1 MAEDEATGLRHA
13 EVGTEHVL
21 LALLRE
27 GRGLAARALNELG
40 IDAEVLAQRMRARL
54 VPSNTV
60 GQGPIGLSPGAR
72 SSLQMARA
80 EAGRLH
86 HDYVGTEHVLLGLL
100 RDGEGPAFVTLV
112 GAGVTLH
119 KARQQIATILNETA
133 PEAPDGRSGGLALVQ
148 SRARPIDRFADPER
162 HDRRDE
168 VERCTHCGRARRTE
182 WRFCAFCGQRWPTCE
197 RCDTPIPDLAGVRFC
212 PGCGVMLDTD
222 ERP

>member
-1 MAEDEATGLRHA
+1 
-13 EVGTEHVL
+13 
-21 LALLRE
+21 
-27 GRGLAARALNELG
+27 
-40 IDAEVLAQRMRARL
+40 
-54 VPSNTV
+54 
-60 GQGPIGLSPGAR
+60 
-72 SSLQMARA
+72 MARA

-86 HDYVGTEHVLLGLL
+86 HDYVGTEHLLLGLL

-112 GAGVTLH
+112 GVGVTLQ

-148 SRARPIDRFADPER
+148 ARARPIDRFGDPEQ

-168 VERCTHCGRARRTE
+168 IERCGHCGRARRTE

-197 RCDTPIPDLAGVRFC
+197 RCDTPIPDLGGVRFC